1 MSVGA
6 ESLTDGLVV
15 LLIGAAMCV
24 TPVLTRPTVQFG
36 VQVPEGR
43 TGAPVIA
50 RERRAYYWR
59 TGVLAV
65 CFTVAAVVAGSLSP
79 WLMPVLLLLELAA
92 GLGCFLLARERIAAV
107 KSAEGWYQGLRQTV
121 TADTTWRTDPPRFP
135 WAWVLPSVAVLV
147 ATFVVGVVRYPGL
160 PDRIAVHFTAGGTAD
175 RWSGKSVWSAFSPV
189 FTQLFVAV
197 VVVGLAVLTFRSR
210 PELESGDAEGSGRRY
225 RVFVVRLA
233 RALLG
238 LVALVEVGLL
248 LLALQ
253 TWQVYRLTGAAAV
266 LPLLP
271 VLLGAVLVVVV
282 ALRTGQ
288 AGSRLSGGHDATGEH
303 GTAEGSGAAANRDDD
318 RYWKGGLIYAN
329 RNDPAMLVG
338 KRFGVGWTLNV
349 ANPRAWLVLALIVGV
364 VVVFKL
370 VLR

>member
-1 MSVGA
+1 MSA
-6 ESLTDGLVV
+6 ESLADGLVV
-15 LLIGAAMCV
+15 LLVGAAMCV

-43 TGAPVIA
+43 SGAPVIV

-65 CFTVAAVVAGSLSP
+65 CFAVAVVVGGGLSP
-79 WLMPVLLLLELAA
+79 WVMPVLLLLELAA
-92 GLGCFLLARERIAAV
+92 GFGCFLLARERITAV
-107 KSAEGWYQGLRQTV
+107 KRAEGWFEGLRQTV

-135 WAWVLPSVAVLV
+135 WLWVLPTVAVLV
-147 ATFVVGVVRYPGL
+147 ATAVVGVVRYPGL

-189 FTQLFVAV
+189 FTQLFVALV
-197 VVVGLAVLTFRSR
+197 VIGLALLTFRSR
-210 PELESGDAEGSGRRY
+210 PELEAGDAHGSALRY
-225 RVFVVRLA
+225 RVFVVRVVG
-233 RALLG
+233 ALLA

-253 TWQVYRLTGAAAV
+253 TWGVYRLTGAAAV

-271 VLLGAVLVVVV
+271 ILLGVLLVMVA

-288 AGSRLSGGHDATGEH
+288 AGSRLAGGGN
-303 GTAEGSGAAANRDDD
+303 TAGGGVAVANRDDD
-318 RYWKGGLIYAN
+318 HYWKAGLIYVN
-329 RNDPAMLVG
+329 RNDPALLVG

-349 ANPRAWLVLALIVGV
+349 ANPRAWLLLAVIVGAAV
-364 VVVFKL
+364 AFGA